1 MLSVTRPPVGFP
13 VDGAPVVADGLGV
26 AGVSIAGAE
35 LGLTGVPGLVPVSAR
50 GVDAALGLTG
60 EPGFAAVSAPV
71 AGLGPALSLGDALGL
86 LVFDCAIRLQVS
98 KSACVG
104 SAASAA
110 VELTRKTLATRTMR
124 ALILFIQVS
133 SLCLTSN
140 RCAGGAFRLDGVRAA
155 ETGPAIAHYRDSWPV
170 QFTPELF

>member
-50 GVDAALGLTG
+50 GVDAGLGVTGVWLAGAALGLTG

-71 AGLGPALSLGDALGL
+71 AGLAPALSLGDALGL

-140 RCAGGAFRLDGVRAA
+140 RCAGGAFRLDGVRAT
-155 ETGPAIAHYRDSWPV
+155 ETGSVIHVR
-170 QFTPELF
+170 

>member
-140 RCAGGAFRLDGVRAA
+140 RCAGGAFRLDGVRAT
-155 ETGPAIAHYRDSWPV
+155 ETGSVIHVR
-170 QFTPELF
+170 

>member
-1 MLSVTRPPVGFP
+1 M
-13 VDGAPVVADGLGV
+13 
-26 AGVSIAGAE
+26 
-35 LGLTGVPGLVPVSAR
+35 VPVSAR
-50 GVDAALGLTG
+50 GVDAGLGVTGVWLAGAALGLTG

-71 AGLGPALSLGDALGL
+71 AGLAPALSLGDALGL

-124 ALILFIQVS
+124 ALILFIRVS
-133 SLCLTSN
+133 SLCLTGN
-140 RCAGGAFRLDGVRAA
+140 QCAGGPFGLT
-155 ETGPAIAHYRDSWPV
+155 EY
-170 QFTPELF
+170 ELLK